1 MTTAAIIVAAG
12 RGTRAGGDVPKQWQ
26 EIAGK
31 RIVDWTLDVFL
42 NHPQIDQVVLVV
54 HPDDADL
61 APQSDKLIVAFGGA
75 TRSASVAN
83 GLEAIEG
90 TGVDYALIHDVARPC
105 VSATG

>member
-54 HPDDADL
+54 HP
-61 APQSDKLIVAFGGA
+61 VALTQGRA
-75 TRSASVAN
+75 TS
-83 GLEAIEG
+83 
-90 TGVDYALIHDVARPC
+90 
-105 VSATG
+105 